1 MSFSFTPQII
11 DRVAELA
18 ADLTPPAEIAA
29 LLDIDPD
36 LFRAELAIKSSP
48 VRLAYLKAK
57 ANTALMLRKQE
68 LEFARVGSPLAVQ
81 LTGSYLRDMTLDEDF

>member
-1 MSFSFTPQII
+1 MNSSFTQTII

-18 ADLTPPAEIAA
+18 ADLTPPSEIAA

-36 LFRAELAIKSSP
+36 VLRAELAIKSSP
-48 VRLAYLKAK
+48 LRIAYVKAK
-57 ANTALMLRKQE
+57 AGTALMLRKQE

-81 LTGSYLRDMTLDEDF
+81 LTASYLREMSIDEDF